1 MSQILNRRAF
11 IRRLASMSAVAA
23 SGVGLSGCLSGSSS
37 ETAQTPVRFDYGVAS
52 GDPLDDR
59 IVLWTHAR
67 RPDSEAAVELTYEVS
82 VLEDFSTLVSSGS
95 LSATMD
101 SDFTAKADASGLQ
114 PGMAYFYRFRAG
126 DQTSPVGRA
135 RTLPADDVDEVRFAV
150 MSCSNY
156 PAGYFN
162 VYREIAESDAEFAIH
177 LGDYIY
183 EYEVGGYADD
193 NAAALGRV
201 SVPAGELLALADYR
215 LRHAQYKSD
224 PDAQRLHAAMP
235 MIAVWDDHEIAND
248 TYKDGAENHDANE
261 GSFGARRDAALQAY
275 HEWMP
280 IRTGAMRDHIHRRFD
295 FGRLVSLHML
305 DTRVV
310 GRDKQVSLGAL
321 AGLEGA
327 AEQALAYGEF
337 TSPSRQLLGTG
348 QFAWLQSQLASS
360 GATWQVFGQQVLMG
374 RMEVPAS
381 VLAALN
387 PENISPEAQ
396 AAGMQAIAA
405 YLEAKAKQGAG
416 LALEPGEAALLDPLQ
431 NPRLGYNL
439 DAWDGYIAAR
449 EAVLATAHQLGKRVV
464 SLAGDTHNA
473 WHSDLTLKG
482 LADPALAGVKVGEEF
497 ATTSVSSPGFEATL
511 SALPAA
517 QLEQIFTA
525 IIDDLKWVDASRR
538 GYLKMYFTADEARG
552 EWVFVDTVISR
563 DYSAETGRVARYA
576 A

>member
-1 MSQILNRRAF
+1 
-11 IRRLASMSAVAA
+11 MSAVAA
-23 SGVGLSGCLSGSSS
+23 SGAGLSGCLSDSSS
-37 ETAQTPVRFDYGVAS
+37 ETVQAPARFDYGVAS
-52 GDPLDDR
+52 GDPLADR
-59 IVLWTHAR
+59 VVLWTHAR
-67 RPDSEAAVELTYEVS
+67 RPDSDAVVELVYEVS
-82 VLEDFSTLVSSGS
+82 LVEDFSTLVSSGT
-95 LSATMD
+95 LSAAMD
-101 SDFTAKADASGLQ
+101 SDFTAKVDASGLQ
-114 PGMAYFYRFRAG
+114 PGSVYYYRFRAG
-126 DQTSPVGRA
+126 DQTSPVGRT
-135 RTLPADDVDEVRFAV
+135 RTLPAGDVSEVRFAV

-162 VYREIAESDAEFAIH
+162 VYREIAQSDAEFAIH

-183 EYEVGGYADD
+183 EYEVGGYADE
-193 NAAALGRV
+193 NAATLGRV

-248 TYKDGAENHDANE
+248 TYKDGAENHDADE
-261 GSFGARRDAALQAY
+261 GRFGARRDAALQAY

-280 IRTGAMRDHIHRRFD
+280 IRTGAMHDHIYRRFD

-337 TSPSRQLLGTG
+337 TSPSRQLLGAE

-360 GATWQVFGQQVLMG
+360 GANWQVFGQQVLMG

-405 YLEAKAKQGAG
+405 YLEAKAKQDAG
-416 LALEPGEAALLDPLQ
+416 LVLAPAEAALLDPQQ

-497 ATTSVSSPGFEATL
+497 ATTSISSPGFEATL

-538 GYLKMYFTADEARG
+538 GYLKMHFTADEARG

-563 DYSAETGRVARYA
+563 DYTAETGRVARYA